1 MQNTAAMKHNC
12 YDFTLYSWQTAEDLA
27 CFFNAKTFFF
37 AGTCCGRQPHGI
49 LRVGL
54 DLLSNEIYSVNINCR
69 TTRKTKKDYLDVKVV
84 YFTIFAP

>member
-37 AGTCCGRQPHGI
+37 RGNLLRTATTWNLAGWVR
-49 LRVGL
+49 
-54 DLLSNEIYSVNINCR
+54 
-69 TTRKTKKDYLDVKVV
+69 
-84 YFTIFAP
+84 FAF